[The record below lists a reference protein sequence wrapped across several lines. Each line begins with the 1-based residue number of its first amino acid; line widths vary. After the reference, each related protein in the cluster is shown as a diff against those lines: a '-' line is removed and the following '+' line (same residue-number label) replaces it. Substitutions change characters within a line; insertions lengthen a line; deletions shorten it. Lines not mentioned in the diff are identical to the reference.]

1 MKRIYLIITLFQLL
15 STELIAQQDS
25 LLNTD
30 VVITTEQ
37 DSIRGVVPVNLT
49 LDSSYWRT
57 GPGGPW
63 GEYGRPCIIPMKIDT
78 FDFRPLFVQVKS
90 YSIVSHYNE
99 AGAEDDIK
107 EGNQRILFPGGFGGM
122 PDFSSKTDT
131 EFQKNYR
138 VEFFSQGCLRS
149 GEHEDEAGYNQVIFD
164 YLDKK
169 YGRAWRYELRDDA
182 IGFKA
187 PTSITAAV
195 PKLASPLALQIANPE
210 SSSKTESTNSD
221 PETSIWWYVL
231 PTSGFALLLSLYFIK
246 RKKD

>member
-1 MKRIYLIITLFQLL
+1 MKRIYVIIALFQIF

-25 LLNTD
+25 SLITD
-30 VVITTEQ
+30 TAITNGK
-37 DSIRGVVPVNLT
+37 DSANGVLPISAT

-78 FDFRPLFVQVKS
+78 FDLSSLLVQVKS
-90 YSIVSHYNE
+90 FEIVSLYNE
-99 AGAEDDIK
+99 EGAKADIK
-107 EGNQRILFPGGFGGM
+107 KGDPRILFPGGFGGM
-122 PDFSSKTDT
+122 PDFSSKADR
-131 EFQKNYR
+131 EFQEKYR

-169 YGRAWRYELRDDA
+169 YGMAWRYELREDA

-187 PTSITAAV
+187 PSSITEAV

-210 SSSKTESTNSD
+210 NSQKTESPNADS
-221 PETSIWWYVL
+221 ETSVWWYVL

-246 RKKD
+246 KKKD

>member
-1 MKRIYLIITLFQLL
+1 MKRIYLIIAFFQIL

-30 VVITTEQ
+30 AVITTEK
-37 DSIRGVVPVNLT
+37 DSISGVLPVSTT
-49 LDSSYWRT
+49 LDSSYFT
-57 GPGGPW
+57 GRKYP
-63 GEYGRPCIIPMKIDT
+63 PCIMPMYPDT
-78 FDFRPLFVQVKS
+78 IRFNPFLVDYLIKS
-90 YSIVSHYNE
+90 YAIVSHYNE
-99 AGAEDDIK
+99 SGAEDDIK
-107 EGNQRILFPGGFGGM
+107 EGKLRILFPGGFGGM
-122 PDFSSKTDT
+122 PDFSSIADK
-131 EFQKNYR
+131 EFQKKYR

-182 IGFKA
+182 IGFKTPA
-187 PTSITAAV
+187 SISEAV
-195 PKLASPLALQIANPE
+195 PKLASPLTLQIANPVR
-210 SSSKTESTNSD
+210 SPKTESNQD